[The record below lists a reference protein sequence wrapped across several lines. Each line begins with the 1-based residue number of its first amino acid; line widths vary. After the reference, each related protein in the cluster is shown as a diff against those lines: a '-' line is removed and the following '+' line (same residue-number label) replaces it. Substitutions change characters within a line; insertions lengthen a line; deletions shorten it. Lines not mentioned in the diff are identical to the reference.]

1 MNYVQNFIKKRA
13 GFIEVNDDTPTN
25 LTHELCFAGEFYHK
39 KKEVIEVDGKEYILA
54 VEDEEDMWDIDDWG
68 SK

>member
-1 MNYVQNFIKKRA
+1 MDVHNFIKKRA
-13 GFIEVNDDTPTN
+13 GFIEVNDDTPFN
-25 LTHELCFAGEFYHK
+25 LTHELCFAGEFFHER
-39 KKEVIEVDGKEYILA
+39 KEVIEVDGKEYILA